1 MWHERPR
8 IILARAFP
16 LLVLMSFARP
26 AWAVTFENLLTR
38 DSLLG
43 VVCAVRDGL
52 FPLLMTFAVIAFV
65 AAGMFYLIAQ
75 GDPTK
80 LTRAKKALI
89 AAIIGAVLAIL
100 SLGAA
105 FIIAEIFGVSAAQV
119 C

>member
-1 MWHERPR
+1 MRNQLVALVSAVFLFPR
-8 IILARAFP
+8 AA
-16 LLVLMSFARP
+16 S
-26 AWAVTFENLLTR
+26 AVEFLNLLRKDT
-38 DSLLG
+38 LLG
-43 VVCAVRDGL
+43 IICAVRDGL

-75 GDPTK
+75 GDPAK
-80 LTRAKKALI
+80 VTRAKKALI

-105 FIIAEIFGVSAAQV
+105 FIIAEIFGVSPEQV